1 LFVEGGYKGFMSA
14 EYEGE
19 EDAKTGVPKL
29 LARIKALNKEYS
41 TV

>member
-1 LFVEGGYKGFMSA
+1 LFAQGGYKGFTSA
-14 EYEGE
+14 EYEGD

-29 LARIKALNKEYS
+29 LARIKALNKKYS